1 MIIQWVNN
9 SQILYLE
16 MIFITAMIMKQ
27 FNTILLNMALW
38 KSNILSSTEKLAYYI
53 YVSSAWNRLC
63 KGSDV

>member
-27 FNTILLNMALW
+27 YNTILLNMALW
-38 KSNILSSTEKLAYYI
+38 KSNILSSTEKLA
-53 YVSSAWNRLC
+53 
-63 KGSDV
+63 